1 MSVTSDREFAFPSE
15 FREWARR
22 AGYSVALEE
31 NRIVIFD
38 VGGDIRY
45 YVGAQSGDYVVTRAD
60 RSEAERF
67 VLSARASVDVERYLT
82 WALSVDARAAA
93 GLSPVRL
100 PFDKE
105 SVAPGYETVILNDGL
120 AGLRR
125 STGEVR
131 GARFADRFVH
141 PAVQYSYYAD
151 ADLADLRRSLEAP
164 DGAPLFTRFVSRRA
178 P

>member
-1 MSVTSDREFAFPSE
+1 MSATSDREFAFSSE

-38 VGGDIRY
+38 VGGEIRY

-67 VLSARASVDVERYLT
+67 VLSARAFVDVERYLT
-82 WALSVDARAAA
+82 RALSVDARAAA
-93 GLSPVRL
+93 GLSPVKL
-100 PFDKE
+100 PFDEE
-105 SVAPGYETVILNDGL
+105 SVAPGYETVTLADGL
-120 AGLRR
+120 AGLTR

-131 GARFADRFVH
+131 GVRFADRFVH

-164 DGAPLFTRFVSRRA
+164 DGAPLFTRYVS
-178 P
+178 